1 MRKLPACVAVA
12 GVARTQT
19 KNNRD
24 LYESAAVGTPA
35 RRRPVISA
43 LILFAAIFPL
53 SVLAQEQPA
62 WEVQALNQIIPG
74 LNVVGVVTLTSTNAV
89 GTNGVFVQYKDT
101 TLTADSATV
110 DWETGEAVADG
121 HVRIEMGDQIWL
133 GEHINYNFK
142 THQMR
147 SEQFRTGKPPV
158 FAAGENLQGDISN
171 KVYSAQHVFVTS
183 DDVSDPSVRI
193 RASRVRMVPG
203 QYIEAWNAVLFM
215 NGVPAF
221 YFPYYKRSL
230 GVHANELNFMP
241 GFRSAY
247 GPYLLTTYTWWL
259 NDAVDGVLH
268 ADYRER
274 RGLGV
279 GPDLNL
285 HLGRWGDGE
294 FKYYYLHDLD
304 SNESLVTNSFQNL
317 SGPIPKNRQRF
328 YFGWQATPATNL
340 NVKALVNY
348 QSDPLVLHDFF
359 EGDYTANPQP
369 NTFVEVNKY
378 WRNWS
383 LDAETTPRVNN
394 FFDQVERLPE
404 VKLTG
409 FRQEVVNTPVFY
421 ESESSAGYY
430 RRMLANT
437 NALFG
442 GLTGPM
448 ADVSAPRADT
458 HQQLLVPKTFF
469 GWLNITPRAGGR
481 FTYYGPETGPGG
493 TNSETYRKI
502 FNTGVDVSAK
512 SSRLW
517 TGATNSLLDM
527 DGLRHIVEPSVSYA
541 FVPRP
546 STLPAQLPQFDS
558 ALPSPLLL
566 PIQLPDYNNIDSIDS
581 ENVIRFG
588 LRNTLQTKRAGE
600 LQNLLDWNVLLDW
613 RLHPTAGQG
622 TFNDLYSALAFRP
635 RSWLTLES
643 QTRYDINNS
652 RLNFAYHQLTFTPN
666 EWWSWGLG
674 HVYSRA
680 GFVDSGDN
688 LIRSTMFFRVNDNWG
703 FRATHDFNA
712 MDGRLQDQFYTVY
725 RDLRNWTGA
734 LTFRVTNNGT
744 GQEDFTVAFSCSI
757 KAHPRHRLGG
767 DIVEPYHLVGE

>member
-1 MRKLPACVAVA
+1 MRKL
-12 GVARTQT
+12 
-19 KNNRD
+19 
-24 LYESAAVGTPA
+24 SA
-35 RRRPVISA
+35 IYA
-43 LILFAAIFPL
+43 LNLFAALFPL

-62 WEVQALNQIIPG
+62 WEVWTLNHVIPG
-74 LNVVGVVTLTSTNAV
+74 APTNGSVDIVGDMAT
-89 GTNGVFVQYKDT
+89 GTNGIGVQYGET
-101 TLTADSATV
+101 VLTADNASVNRA
-110 DWETGEAVADG
+110 TGETAADG
-121 HVRIEMGDQIWL
+121 HVRIEQGGQIWL

-171 KVYSAQHVFVTS
+171 KVYSTQHVFVTS
-183 DDVSDPSVRI
+183 DDVSDPAVRI
-193 RASRVRMVPG
+193 RASRVRIVPG
-203 QYIEAWNAVLFM
+203 QYIECWNAVLFM
-215 NGVPAF
+215 DGVPAF
-221 YFPYYKRSL
+221 YFPYYKHSL
-230 GVHANELNFMP
+230 GLHANELNFVP
-241 GFRSAY
+241 GYRSAY
-247 GPYLLTTYTWWL
+247 GPFLLSTYTWWL
-259 NDAVDGVLH
+259 NDAVDGALH

-274 RGLGV
+274 RGPGF

-285 HLGRWGDGE
+285 HLGRWGDGQ

-317 SGPIPKNRQRF
+317 SGPIPQNRQRL

-359 EGDYTANPQP
+359 EGNYVQNPQP
-369 NTFVEVNKY
+369 NTFVEANKY

-383 LDAETTPRVNN
+383 LAALTTPRVND
-394 FFDQVERLPE
+394 FFDQVQRLPE

-409 FRQEVVNTPVFY
+409 FRQAIVNTPVFY

-430 RRMLANT
+430 RRTLASTNT
-437 NALFG
+437 LFG
-442 GLTGPM
+442 GMTGPM

-469 GWLNITPRAGGR
+469 GWLNVTPRAGGR
-481 FTYYGPETGPGG
+481 FTYYGHETGPGG
-493 TNSETYRKI
+493 TNGVAYRKI

-546 STLPAQLPQFDS
+546 STLPAQLPQFDT

-566 PIQLPDYNNIDSIDS
+566 PIQLPDYNDIDSIDS

-600 LQNLLDWNVLLDW
+600 LENLLDWNVMLDW

-622 TFNDLYSALAFRP
+622 TFNDLYSAIAFRP
-635 RSWLTLES
+635 RSWLT
-643 QTRYDINNS
+643 
-652 RLNFAYHQLTFTPN
+652 A
-666 EWWSWGLG
+666 
-674 HVYSRA
+674 
-680 GFVDSGDN
+680 
-688 LIRSTMFFRVNDNWG
+688 
-703 FRATHDFNA
+703 
-712 MDGRLQDQFYTVY
+712 
-725 RDLRNWTGA
+725 
-734 LTFRVTNNGT
+734 
-744 GQEDFTVAFSCSI
+744 C
-757 KAHPRHRLGG
+757 
-767 DIVEPYHLVGE
+767 